1 MSRLLLVEDDVSLRR
16 VMAQILTR
24 AGYTVSEARNGRVA
38 IKVLAETPVDIV
50 VTDMIMP
57 EMDGVETIRFLRR
70 EYPAVKIVA
79 ISGGGISS
87 AESYLVIAQ
96 KMGVQRTLAK
106 PFTPDEL
113 MTAIR
118 EALAHQDNP
127 FSRP

>member
-1 MSRLLLVEDDVSLRR
+1 MSRLLLIEDDVSLRR
-16 VMAQILTR
+16 MLAQMLTR
-24 AGYTVSEARNGRVA
+24 NGYTVSEARNGRVA
-38 IKVLAETPVDIV
+38 LKVLAETPVDIV

-57 EMDGVETIRFLRR
+57 EMEGVETIRHLRR
-70 EYPAVKIVA
+70 EYPSIKIVA

-87 AESYLVIAQ
+87 ADSYLEIAK
-96 KMGVQRTLAK
+96 KMGVHRTLAK

-118 EALAHQDNP
+118 EAAAHQENP